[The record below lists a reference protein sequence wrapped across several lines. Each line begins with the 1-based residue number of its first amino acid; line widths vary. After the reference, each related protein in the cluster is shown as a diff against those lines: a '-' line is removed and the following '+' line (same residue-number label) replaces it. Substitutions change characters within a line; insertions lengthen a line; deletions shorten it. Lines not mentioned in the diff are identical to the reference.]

1 MWTIRIEVLVLK
13 TCFRGEWGRS
23 ETRVYFQSLE
33 QKLLSNKELLIFF
46 HKIKNKQHLP
56 NLFVTYLFADD
67 FVQSTPLSIQV
78 NNENEIF
85 IISCSITKL
94 FECITKK
101 PIGKIFPALQQK
113 RNVVVCSK
121 DAEVLVLMVVT
132 YVLNKISVEV
142 V

>member
-94 FECITKK
+94 FECNHEEADWKDFSCVTAKEK
-101 PIGKIFPALQQK
+101 CSSLFK
-113 RNVVVCSK
+113 RCGSSCFDGRYLCS
-121 DAEVLVLMVVT
+121 
-132 YVLNKISVEV
+132 
-142 V
+142 